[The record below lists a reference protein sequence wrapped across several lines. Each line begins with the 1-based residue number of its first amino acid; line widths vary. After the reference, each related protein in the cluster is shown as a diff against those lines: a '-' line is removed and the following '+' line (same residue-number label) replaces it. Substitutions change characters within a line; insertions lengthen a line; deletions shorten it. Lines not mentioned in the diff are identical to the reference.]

1 MSPITVNAVRYGIP
15 AVLFIAGMV
24 VWATGGIAA
33 GALFISA
40 ATAVLLLNVLF
51 RIGMEGD
58 KARDRE
64 EEARRYFDEHG
75 RWPDEREGA
84 SLQPQLL
91 PQDLLHHLVGAAAD
105 RAQAGVAHRSL
116 DLVLLHVAG
125 AAVDLEGVVGHLVGG
140 ALASSLAS
148 VTSRIAFSPSA
159 NSLSAW

>member
-24 VWATGGIAA
+24 VSAVASVAA

-75 RWPDEREGA
+75 RWPGE
-84 SLQPQLL
+84 
-91 PQDLLHHLVGAAAD
+91 
-105 RAQAGVAHRSL
+105 
-116 DLVLLHVAG
+116 
-125 AAVDLEGVVGHLVGG
+125 
-140 ALASSLAS
+140 
-148 VTSRIAFSPSA
+148 
-159 NSLSAW
+159 